1 LVQLARVRAFNV
13 PRIGQ
18 MALASL
24 QTNDYI
30 AFVHPVTQEIAH
42 GFKLSEDAETL
53 TVMCSDQSTV
63 TVSPDL
69 VIESAHLSNTI
80 AEYAVESKI
89 DLPDVAKSKGD
100 MTAYYSQLY
109 GKAPEFFTELKEI
122 IQRHAA
128 L

>member
-42 GFKLSEDAETL
+42 GFKIAEDADTIKVLCGVDETVDIDPEL
-53 TVMCSDQSTV
+53 IV
-63 TVSPDL
+63 
-69 VIESAHLSNTI
+69 ESAHLSDALVSYA
-80 AEYAVESKI
+80 AEAKV
-89 DLPDVAKSKGD
+89 DLPDQAKSKSD
-100 MTAYYSQLY
+100 MVNYYSVLY
-109 GKAPEFFTELKEI
+109 GKAPEFFGELKDI